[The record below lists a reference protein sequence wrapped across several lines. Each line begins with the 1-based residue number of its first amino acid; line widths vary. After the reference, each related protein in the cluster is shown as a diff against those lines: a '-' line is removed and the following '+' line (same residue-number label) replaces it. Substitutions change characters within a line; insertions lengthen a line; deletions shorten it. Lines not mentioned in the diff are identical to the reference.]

1 MDGSTAR
8 RTLAATAAAAAAVT
22 LAAAPASAGVSGGGE
37 VEVARIY
44 ADDQYLLVT
53 GLTTFDDGCSPD
65 FPSASGHLVE
75 TPSGRYSV
83 TARTDNPAALY
94 DVSGVGHS
102 DLFELIGILCSG
114 AVQLVP
120 LATGESRDRVHFWG
134 SEDGSGGEQD
144 RSLATLDDED
154 GTTYRVVATSNG
166 RFESPDALPSYSQAL
181 VVTEMP

>member
-1 MDGSTAR
+1 MSSSITHRFTAIA
-8 RTLAATAAAAAAVT
+8 AATVVGAGV
-22 LAAAPASAGVSGGGE
+22 AAAPASAGVSGEGE

-53 GLTTFDDGCSPD
+53 GLTSFDDGCTPD
-65 FPSASGHLVE
+65 FPTASGHLVE

-120 LATGESRDRVHFWG
+120 LATGESRDHVHFWG
-134 SEDGSGGEQD
+134 SDDGSGGQQD
-144 RSLATLDDED
+144 RSLATLED
-154 GTTYRVVATSNG
+154 GDGTSYRVVATSNG
-166 RFESPDALPSYSQAL
+166 RFDSPDELPSYSQAL